1 MDGEPIWK
9 QKVVDS
15 KISRYVF
22 TALKIGIE
30 AYIQKNKVIIYL
42 EAKKGIS
49 VSTQVINK
57 NYIMVPL

>member
-1 MDGEPIWK
+1 MHVDGESIWK

-30 AYIQKNKVIIYL
+30 AYIPKIRYLFTWSQKKEYL
-42 EAKKGIS
+42 YPFK
-49 VSTQVINK
+49 
-57 NYIMVPL
+57 